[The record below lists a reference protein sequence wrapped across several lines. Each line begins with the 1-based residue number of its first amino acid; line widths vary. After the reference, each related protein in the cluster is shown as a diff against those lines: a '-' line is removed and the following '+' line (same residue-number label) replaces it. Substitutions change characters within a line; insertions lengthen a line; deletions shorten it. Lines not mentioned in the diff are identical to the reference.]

1 MLIVLYLCL
10 FNNNELKLE
19 CCILY
24 QDFYNITGGQNLLNI
39 HVYEMDIQEYT
50 CTCCNLALKT
60 LIGLCSI

>member
-10 FNNNELKLE
+10 FNNNESKLE

-24 QDFYNITGGQNLLNI
+24 QDFYNITGGQNLLNL
-39 HVYEMDIQEYT
+39 YEMDIQEYT